1 MTELQIAIDT
11 MWVLLGAFLVFF
23 MQAGFAMVESGFTR
37 AKNTGNIVMKNI
49 MDCAAGSLVYWAVGF
64 AIMFGAGNGF
74 FGSQGF
80 FLSGSFEHLGLTIPI
95 PAFWVFQAV
104 FAATAAT
111 IVSGSM
117 AERTHFPGYLVY
129 SIVITGLIYPV
140 VGHWT
145 WGGGWLDQLGFVDFA
160 GSTVVHSVGGW
171 AALAGAAVLGPRI
184 GKFNKDGS
192 ANALPGH
199 NLLIA
204 ALGVFILW
212 FGWFGFNTGSTL
224 AGSDLSIGMIAATTN
239 LAAAAGATFAMIVTW
254 IKFKRADVTMTL
266 NGALAGLVGVTAGA
280 ADVSF
285 LGAVLIGAAAGTV
298 VVYGIALIDRL
309 RVDDPVGAVAV
320 HGICGALGTLMVG
333 LFAVDGGL
341 FYGGGLALLG
351 VQFVGVGA
359 VAVWTLGTAFVLFKV
374 IAATVGLRVSAEVE
388 VEGLDIAEHGSIS
401 YPDFVALRYK
411 SIKITR

>member
-1 MTELQIAIDT
+1 MTELQVAVDT

-64 AIMFGAGNGF
+64 AIMFGAGNGL

-80 FLSGSFEHLGLTIPI
+80 FLSGSFEHLGLAIPL

-224 AGSDLSIGMIAATTN
+224 AGSDLSIAMIAATTN
-239 LAAAAGATFAMIVTW
+239 LAAAAGATLSMIVTW

-285 LGAVLIGAAAGTV
+285 LGAVLIGAAAGIV
-298 VVYGIALIDRL
+298 VVYGVALIDRL
-309 RVDDPVGAVAV
+309 QVDDPVGAVAV
-320 HGICGALGTLMVG
+320 HGICGALGTALVG

-341 FYGGGLALLG
+341 FYGGGFSLLG
-351 VQFVGVGA
+351 VQLVGVGA
-359 VAVWTLGTAFVLFKV
+359 VAVWTLGTAYILFKV
-374 IAATVGLRVSAEVE
+374 IAATVGLRVSKEVE
-388 VEGLDIAEHGSIS
+388 LEGLDLAEHGSIS

-411 SIKITR
+411 SIRITR